1 MFFRFVACP
10 TIKTLFLF
18 PFLQNFKRWWEE
30 GDSGVFFSTIQSS
43 VQGPVHILGY
53 PRNKQDKAT
62 GTQHDRTSRQDDMT
76 NLQDDRTSREDDMTN
91 RQDDRTSRQDDTT
104 SRQDDIENRH
114 RDILIPIPL
123 HNLAC
128 IHKNKYTVQNTLLT

>member
-30 GDSGVFFSTIQSS
+30 GDSGVIFFPQSK
-43 VQGPVHILGY
+43 VQSRVQSIFQDIPEINKIKPRVH
-53 PRNKQDKAT
+53 N
-62 GTQHDRTSRQDDMT
+62 RTSRQDDMT